1 MSKTM
6 NRACAAL
13 ILSAT
18 TVAVAMAA
26 EDKAGDGR
34 LGASAHPH
42 WSYQPVQ
49 SPLPRAVNETRWV
62 RGPIDAFILGPIEAK
77 GLKPSADADR
87 AAFIRRATL
96 DVWGVIPAPETVAE
110 FVNDSSPDAYEKL
123 VDRLLAS
130 PHFGERQARRWL
142 DLARYADSAGFQG
155 DETRPNFYRYRDYV
169 INAFNSD
176 KPFSRFIQEQ
186 IAGDELAPDDQDAL
200 VATGFLF
207 SFPDNVN
214 ARDLVARKY
223 QVATEVTDTV
233 GSVFLGTTIGCAR
246 CHNHKTDKISQKD
259 YYSLQA
265 FFVNTSVDEKT
276 PVKIQSDAEAQFK
289 ANQEKYNEATKSIRS
304 RRKEIIVQF
313 RDVLSAFN
321 KERYEPSSQP
331 HILKPEREWD
341 AVDRWI
347 NNRVAINST
356 DDRLGNFLRNL
367 PDDVYARFAAKGP
380 DDNRPG
386 PKITLSHDEFRKLAD
401 EYKQLT
407 EDLKKFDSLKP
418 VGSNTL
424 TAATELGHADAPPTH
439 VFFGG
444 NHQRPLEEVQPAFPE
459 AFTSETPEISP
470 TATSSGRRL
479 ALANWIASPSNPL
492 TARVYVN
499 RVWNEYFGKGIVGTV
514 SDFGKAGDKPTNPE
528 LLDYLASSFVRDGW
542 SVKKLHRQILL
553 SSVYRQASDFRED
566 AFKIDPENKLLAVFP
581 RKRLDAEQIRDSLLA
596 ASGKLDDRVGG
607 PAVFPPLPANLN
619 ARSAWD
625 VSKDE
630 RDQDRRSIYVFSR
643 RSIPYPLLETFDL
656 ANAQQVHSKRDIT
669 TTPLQA
675 LTLFNADVVF
685 QWSQALAGRV
695 IEEAGY
701 DEAAQFD
708 RLYEILLARKAD
720 ASEKALL
727 SEFLDTQSRLLAE
740 KATNGKLTLA
750 LPTGKEV
757 RTPDPVR
764 ASAFVD
770 LVHSV
775 ANSNEFVYR
784 F

>member
-1 MSKTM
+1 MGRT
-6 NRACAAL
+6 AARWAYL
-13 ILSAT
+13 LLLSAT
-18 TVAVAMAA
+18 ALAGVAAAQEASESKPVALV
-26 EDKAGDGR
+26 R
-34 LGASAHPH
+34 PH

-49 SPLPRAVNETRWV
+49 NPPVPAVTQTSWV
-62 RGPIDAFILGPIEAK
+62 RRPIDAFVLRAIEARA
-77 GLKPSADADR
+77 LTPSPDADR

-96 DVWGVIPAPETVAE
+96 DVWGVIPTPEEVSA
-110 FVNDSSPDAYEKL
+110 FVNDAAPDAYEKL

-130 PHFGERQARRWL
+130 PRYGERQARRWL

-169 INAFNSD
+169 INAFNGD
-176 KPFSRFIQEQ
+176 KPFSRFVQEQ
-186 IAGDELAPDDQDAL
+186 IAGDELAPGDQDAL
-200 VATGFLF
+200 IATGFLV
-207 SFPDNVN
+207 SFPENVN
-214 ARDLVARKY
+214 ARDLVLRKY
-223 QVATEVTDTV
+223 QVATDITDTV
-233 GSVFLGTTIGCAR
+233 GSVFLGATIGCAR

-259 YYSLQA
+259 YYSLQS
-265 FFVNTSVDEKT
+265 FFANVSVDERV
-276 PVKIQSDAEAQFK
+276 PVKTQGAAELQFK
-289 ANQEKYNEATKSIRS
+289 AAQEKYDEATKAIKN
-304 RRKEIIVQF
+304 RRKEIVAQF

-331 HILKPEREWD
+331 HILKPEKEWD
-341 AVDRWI
+341 AFDRWI
-347 NNRVAINST
+347 NNRVTINST
-356 DDRLGNFLRNL
+356 DDRLGIFLRNL
-367 PDDVYARFAAKGP
+367 PDDVYARFSVKGP
-380 DDNRPG
+380 DDDLPG

-401 EYKQLT
+401 EYKRLT
-407 EDLKKFDSLKP
+407 EDLKKFDHLKP
-418 VGSNTL
+418 TGSNTL

-459 AFTSETPEISP
+459 ALASEAPVITP

-542 SVKKLHRQILL
+542 SVKSLHRQILL
-553 SSVYRQASDFRED
+553 SSVYRQSSEFRED
-566 AFKIDPENKLLAVFP
+566 VFKVDPDNKLLAVFP

-596 ASGKLDDRVGG
+596 ASGKLDARIGG
-607 PAVFPPLPANLN
+607 PAVFPPIPANLN

-630 RDQDRRSIYVFSR
+630 QDQNRRSIYVFSR

-656 ANAQQVHSKRDIT
+656 ANAQQVHSKRDVT

-695 IEEAGY
+695 IGEAGY
-701 DEAAQFD
+701 DESAQFD
-708 RLYEILLARKAD
+708 RLYEILFARKPD
-720 ASEKALL
+720 ASEKAVL
-727 SEFLDTQSRLLAE
+727 SEFLDAQRKVLAE

-750 LPTGKEV
+750 LPVGKDI